1 MTDPMTLAVATDQFL
16 CSLKQTH
23 HSAHTVRSYA
33 TTLAKLV
40 AHAPAPLADLSV
52 TRVEQFLTTQTHLSA
67 ATQARQQA
75 ALNSFCT
82 WAVKHALL
90 PTNPMSTI
98 DRVQLDEPAPRGLRR
113 EQIEAIW
120 AVIPRQHLR
129 DRLVFRLIYETG
141 VRVGEA
147 LALHV
152 EDLDLTRDDEH
163 IPVVGKGNRRRTV
176 LLDDPKLVPLL
187 RHYLT
192 QTGYRHHYTLL
203 SLPVLSSPPALA
215 LGAGFAL
222 LHHPRQGAATTT
234 PLVHSSTW
242 WRWCVRCCF
251 HPPPRRRDGVVGGR
265 PGAGRSGTFSRKCQD
280 STVAT
285 TPDRSDVDFPRSGS
299 LGTESQKLAS
309 FLTLVSRN

>member
-147 LALHV
+147 LVLHV

-192 QTGYRHHYTLL
+192 QTGYRHGALFRALKNGRGGAVSYQTVQVRWAHYCAQAGVACTLHQL
-203 SLPVLSSPPALA
+203 RHSHATDLVNGGVSLATIRKR
-215 LGAGFAL
+215 LGHKRIQTTLRYAEQSDTTADAEVRAWRRQQT
-222 LHHPRQGAATTT
+222 RQG
-234 PLVHSSTW
+234 
-242 WRWCVRCCF
+242 
-251 HPPPRRRDGVVGGR
+251 G
-265 PGAGRSGTFSRKCQD
+265 
-280 STVAT
+280 
-285 TPDRSDVDFPRSGS
+285 
-299 LGTESQKLAS
+299 
-309 FLTLVSRN
+309 